1 MCGKHSPP
9 AFRDGGNLVGEAS
22 GSSGE
27 KARPASREFAGLEL
41 GGTREAVYHCEEHAH
56 TVAGPLTGL
65 IVFGVALAVLGVVV
79 LFFAVLPGLV
89 LLLLGAGTAGIAFAV
104 DRRRAQEACAN
115 PPPLPLVPLVN
126 TVEVV
131 EWLSGN
137 VRLENGDYT
146 SEAEAVAG
154 EIKID
159 MSAGDGRKRLEL
171 YRKKYNLPE
180 DRPVKF
186 TAGYAILSGEAGLE
200 FLEGQQAVLENGLGA
215 SLGGDS
221 ADGHGLFPAAPGR
234 TQGDWTL
241 RVDYRLQKDRVTKD
255 IPLWIVPSLVPASD
269 RRTLEIDLHWNRL
282 GSARRRLDLQL
293 FDRIDLEVPASWGN
307 VESISPGRVETSKSG
322 GRRVIKWQRLKP
334 GDEDSRKLAK
344 GSRSRTLA
352 IRFERPITE
361 EAEPSGNG
369 ASQSGLSGTRDDKK
383 KLTLSGTLEATF
395 GGTLSGVTSVGLY
408 LPGGGRGHQAE
419 IKPQTKVRV
428 DFDISLC
435 TLRYQDDRVIP
446 DENNADDRELGRN
459 KADEFQRVVPDYRT
473 VAELTNAIS
482 GDSYYVKSV
491 VEHPPYRDDGRPNV
505 VNHVWD
511 IAGRRY
517 EGVFPIDFDI
527 NLRGH
532 EIGQGV
538 ASVFSGKS
546 VAQVTVKG
554 AHAKG
559 ITAGDMDDSLAGAV
573 GATNEDDDD
582 ELLRRIED
590 TWTGLH
596 GKVVQI
602 LAARAAAANG
612 IRAIAAAEDVV
623 PGEAVEPDGYSAQDA
638 VIVDAEIVD
647 SGPRHERLGNGEG
660 AYRMT
665 DLRKQRKAADDA
677 VIAGRISEEIYRG
690 IIARIAAEQAELG
703 ESS

>member
-1 MCGKHSPP
+1 
-9 AFRDGGNLVGEAS
+9 
-22 GSSGE
+22 
-27 KARPASREFAGLEL
+27 
-41 GGTREAVYHCEEHAH
+41 
-56 TVAGPLTGL
+56 
-65 IVFGVALAVLGVVV
+65 
-79 LFFAVLPGLV
+79 
-89 LLLLGAGTAGIAFAV
+89 
-104 DRRRAQEACAN
+104 
-115 PPPLPLVPLVN
+115 VN

-282 GSARRRLDLQL
+282 GSAR
-293 FDRIDLEVPASWGN
+293 
-307 VESISPGRVETSKSG
+307 
-322 GRRVIKWQRLKP
+322 RRVIKWQRLKP